1 MKRLQR
7 NDRRVTGPSNVDDA
21 ASGNRIAASDGE
33 RLNRRTLGCL
43 ELIEQ
48 GADPR

>member
-1 MKRLQR
+1 MIAECP
-7 NDRRVTGPSNVDDA
+7 VPANVDDA
-21 ASGNRIAASDGE
+21 ASGNGVAASDRE
-33 RLNRRTLGCL
+33 RLNRRPLGCL